1 MTATRSH
8 AFERD
13 GLTWLAYAML
23 AHLAYVLATL
33 GPLMPFL
40 REALRLSYT
49 QGGLLL
55 TASATGIILA
65 GLTGDRLARRWGRP
79 SAFWGGAAGLTL
91 CAVGLALSGQFV
103 FALASIWGMGICGS
117 VAISMIQ
124 AILADRHG
132 EHRTIALTESNVAA
146 SLSACLAP
154 LCIGGFQRLGV
165 GWQGALFLPLVTF
178 ALIVGRFHREPV
190 SDSAGSTVRPESSAR
205 VALPFAF
212 WAFWVVIC
220 LVVSIEWCLGV
231 WGADFLENVVGLSKV
246 QASTTMSV
254 FLGAVVIGRM
264 VGSRLT
270 RVLPSVALLLAALAV
285 TLVGFPIF
293 WLARFAP
300 VNIAGL
306 FIAGLGVANFYPL
319 TMSIAVGLAPGPSDT
334 ASARVSLGV
343 GVAVLVAPL
352 LLGWAA
358 DQYSLQIAYSLVP
371 VFLAL
376 AAAVVV
382 LNRRAP
388 TRHEVMPTVREA

>member
-1 MTATRSH
+1 
-8 AFERD
+8 
-13 GLTWLAYAML
+13 
-23 AHLAYVLATL
+23 
-33 GPLMPFL
+33 
-40 REALRLSYT
+40 
-49 QGGLLL
+49 
-55 TASATGIILA
+55 
-65 GLTGDRLARRWGRP
+65 
-79 SAFWGGAAGLTL
+79 
-91 CAVGLALSGQFV
+91 
-103 FALASIWGMGICGS
+103 
-117 VAISMIQ
+117 
-124 AILADRHG
+124 
-132 EHRTIALTESNVAA
+132 
-146 SLSACLAP
+146 
-154 LCIGGFQRLGV
+154 
-165 GWQGALFLPLVTF
+165 
-178 ALIVGRFHREPV
+178 
-190 SDSAGSTVRPESSAR
+190 
-205 VALPFAF
+205 
-212 WAFWVVIC
+212 
-220 LVVSIEWCLGV
+220 
-231 WGADFLENVVGLSKV
+231 
-246 QASTTMSV
+246 
-254 FLGAVVIGRM
+254 M

-270 RVLPSVALLLAALAV
+270 RVLPSVALLLAALGV

-388 TRHEVMPTVREA
+388 ARHEVMPTVREA